1 MDAKMQLKQ
10 IAIDIANDH
19 LERAKS
25 LEPEF
30 HRIKTRLA
38 QIQAQ
43 LDAAKLH
50 HKRLSHF
57 ELEIGGDLQCPGCWV
72 LREAKTSL
80 TPIPSETKDDYFR
93 CPTCGL
99 RIEIEM

>member
-1 MDAKMQLKQ
+1 MDTKMQLKQ

-30 HRIKTRLA
+30 FKIKTRLA

-43 LDAAKLH
+43 LDAAKLYH
-50 HKRLSHF
+50 QRLPHF
-57 ELEIGGDLQCPGCWV
+57 VPEIGGDLQCPSCWV
-72 LREAKTSL
+72 LRETKTSL
-80 TPIPSETKDDYFR
+80 TPVASKTEDDHFR
-93 CPTCGL
+93 CRQCGL
-99 RIEIEM
+99 QVRIEI